1 MLLDGYNRSN
11 RMEFSPAVVHV
22 NDVRPCS
29 RNSMANEVFGK
40 NTLAEVLANAFF
52 DGIGLR
58 NVVAADWL

>member
-1 MLLDGYNRSN
+1 
-11 RMEFSPAVVHV
+11 MEFSPAVVHV